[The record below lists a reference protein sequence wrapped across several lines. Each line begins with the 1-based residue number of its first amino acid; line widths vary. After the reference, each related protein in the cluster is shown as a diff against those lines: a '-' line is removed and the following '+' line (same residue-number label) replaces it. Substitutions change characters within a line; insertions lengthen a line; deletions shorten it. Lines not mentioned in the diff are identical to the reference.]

1 MMSRQRLVSKQKM
14 VKQQKIYIINILAIN
29 IKLFVY
35 ISKYELKNV
44 DLTQKMFF
52 IHIQKKHSDVDNRF
66 FNFEISI
73 NNLPD
78 IKDKVNMFK
87 YDYESRTRPNMT
99 TTKKVV
105 SILNEIINS
114 KRYFYLLHKSILNLT
129 EKYHPQTLYKV

>member
-1 MMSRQRLVSKQKM
+1 M
-14 VKQQKIYIINILAIN
+14 
-29 IKLFVY
+29 
-35 ISKYELKNV
+35 
-44 DLTQKMFF
+44 
-52 IHIQKKHSDVDNRF
+52 DNRF

-78 IKDKVNMFK
+78 IEDKVNMFK
-87 YDYESRTRPNMT
+87 YDYESRTRPNM

-129 EKYHPQTLYKV
+129 EKYQPQTLYKVLHKCSKHSISAREIEDYYNELSRYLKSQPKETNGKRVKSLEKKRRK

>member
-1 MMSRQRLVSKQKM
+1 M
-14 VKQQKIYIINILAIN
+14 
-29 IKLFVY
+29 
-35 ISKYELKNV
+35 
-44 DLTQKMFF
+44 
-52 IHIQKKHSDVDNRF
+52 DNRF

-78 IKDKVNMFK
+78 IKNKVNMFK